1 MTGYRIGRS
10 YHVLAVASK
19 NLKIITLKP
28 MQDQTEDTG
37 KKKLKKQVKK
47 LNKKVLSHNDPF
59 VKWWPFRHCT
69 LIRLLCVE
77 KGLNILLLYHSCNFL
92 FFV

>member
-1 MTGYRIGRS
+1 MKFVATKKGLTTNFFHPSHLLLYLDPGCDVMAWRGTGRS

-37 KKKLKKQVKK
+37 KKK
-47 LNKKVLSHNDPF
+47 
-59 VKWWPFRHCT
+59 T
-69 LIRLLCVE
+69 
-77 KGLNILLLYHSCNFL
+77 
-92 FFV
+92 